1 MAHAPGSLHSSWI
14 DLVTA
19 LPEAFQD
26 IGVQPAVIPVGG
38 LPEITEI
45 TLIFAVTI
53 EARLMIIATLDD
65 VLGNTGMIETR
76 LSCRALLPCGKAC
89 HADAVA
95 AKKLY

>member
-14 DLVTA
+14 GLVTA

-45 TLIFAVTI
+45 NLMLAVTI
-53 EARLMIIATLDD
+53 EA
-65 VLGNTGMIETR
+65 
-76 LSCRALLPCGKAC
+76 
-89 HADAVA
+89 
-95 AKKLY
+95 